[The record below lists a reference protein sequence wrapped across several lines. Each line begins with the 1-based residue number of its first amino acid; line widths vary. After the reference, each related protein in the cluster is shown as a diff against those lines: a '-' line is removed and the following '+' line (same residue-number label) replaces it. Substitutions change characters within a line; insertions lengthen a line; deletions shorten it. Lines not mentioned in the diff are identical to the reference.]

1 MEIRPILSQ
10 LMRSKTG
17 PILVAIQVALSLAI
31 LANALY
37 IVNLR
42 IASASRP
49 SGVADEQNVGY
60 VFERPM
66 SRLSHNEV
74 LARQQQMQRALAAIP
89 GVESVA
95 WTSQMPMSRSGSNAS
110 VRRNPADN
118 QQVATP
124 SVYFAQNGFVKT
136 LGLNLVEGRDFNDG
150 EIVEKNDA
158 GESWSEN
165 FPKVVLVS
173 QPLAKLLFPD
183 AANYAGKT
191 FYFGSAESPRPV
203 RIVGVIERLQTT
215 GAQTGAAG
223 EYSVVMPY
231 RISMPYSRFALRAQP
246 GQLSRVLAT
255 AEETVRKLS
264 PLPTRTFTR
273 AVPQDRESR
282 YRNERAVAWMLVAV
296 CALLLIVTASGIVG
310 MTSLRVAQRRKQ
322 IGVRRALGARWRDIV
337 RYFVTENLLITTGGI
352 ATGLLFTL
360 ALNQLLVRQL
370 EVGHLPGVYLAIGAL
385 ALWLLG
391 LAAVW
396 GPASRAANIAPAIA
410 TRTA

>member
-17 PILVAIQVALSLAI
+17 PILVAVQVALSLAI

-42 IASASRP
+42 VASASRP
-49 SGVADEQNVGY
+49 SGVRDEPNVGY
-60 VFERPM
+60 VFERPITP
-66 SRLSHNEV
+66 LSHNEA
-74 LARQQQMQRALAAIP
+74 LARQQQLLKTLGAIP

-110 VRRNPADN
+110 VRRNPADA

-124 SVYFAQNGFVKT
+124 AVYFAQNGFVKT
-136 LGLNLVEGRDFNDG
+136 LGLNLVEGRDFNEGDL
-150 EIVEKNDA
+150 VEKNDA
-158 GESWSEN
+158 AESWSDN

-183 AANYAGKT
+183 AASHVGKT
-191 FYFGSAESPRPV
+191 FYFGSAQSPNPV
-203 RIVGVIERLQTT
+203 RIIGVVERLQTT
-215 GAQTGAAG
+215 GAQSGPTG
-223 EYSVVMPY
+223 EYSVILPY
-231 RISMPYSRFALRAQP
+231 RISIPFSRFAIRAQP
-246 GQLSRVLAT
+246 GQLSRVLAS
-255 AEETVRKLS
+255 ADETVRKIS
-264 PLPTRTFTR
+264 SLPTRAFTHS
-273 AVPQDRESR
+273 VTQDRESR

-337 RYFVTENLLITTGGI
+337 RYFVTENLLITTGGV
-352 ATGLLFTL
+352 AAGVLLAV
-360 ALNQLLVRQL
+360 ALNQMLLRHL
-370 EVGHLPGVYLAIGAL
+370 DVGHLPGVYLAIGAGV
-385 ALWLLG
+385 LWALG

-396 GPASRAANIAPAIA
+396 GPASRAASIPPAIA

>member
-10 LMRSKTG
+10 LARSKTG
-17 PILVAIQVALSLAI
+17 PLLVAIQVALSLAI

-42 IASASRP
+42 VASASRP

-60 VFERPM
+60 LFERPVNPP
-66 SRLSHNEV
+66 SHNEA

-95 WTSQMPMSRSGSNAS
+95 WTSQMPLSRSGSNAS
-110 VRRNPADN
+110 VRRQAADN

-124 SVYFAQNGFVKT
+124 SVYFAQNGFAAT
-136 LGLNLVEGRDFNDG
+136 LGLRLVEGRDFTDG
-150 EIVEKNDA
+150 ELVEKNDA
-158 GESWSEN
+158 NESWSDN

-183 AANYAGKT
+183 AANYVGKT
-191 FYFGSAESPRPV
+191 FYFGSAETPNPV
-203 RIVGVIERLQTT
+203 RIVGVVERLQTT
-215 GAQTGAAG
+215 AAQSGPAG

-231 RISMPYSRFALRAQP
+231 RISLNYSRFAIRAQP
-246 GQLSRVLAT
+246 GQLSRVLAQ

-273 AVPQDRESR
+273 SMTEDRNSR

-352 ATGLLFTL
+352 AAGLLLTL
-360 ALNQLLVRQL
+360 ALNQMLVRQL
-370 EVGHLPGVYLAIGAL
+370 EVGHLPAMYMAIGAVS
-385 ALWLLG
+385 LWLLG